1 MLGQTGST
9 GRKNAPASLSFL
21 SERIVDRQKRCCKER
36 IVDMLV
42 PIGVGGA
49 GVGLE
54 TTVSPLVCIEDA
66 VTGGGEPVFRVGRRK
81 IRKETCGISTPVE
94 AHNDRGTYIGNKC
107 LISV

>member
-1 MLGQTGST
+1 LEGLDDMNLHSIVGST

-21 SERIVDRQKRCCKER
+21 SECIVDRQKRCCKEL

-54 TTVSPLVCIEDA
+54 E
-66 VTGGGEPVFRVGRRK
+66 GE
-81 IRKETCGISTPVE
+81 S
-94 AHNDRGTYIGNKC
+94 
-107 LISV
+107 